1 MLSHPK
7 GEIGGISLI
16 YMAIPEFFGLDLG
29 HNSIKL
35 AQLKRN
41 GDKAQLVDIGST
53 PTLGGILDNNSE
65 AGLSALS
72 NELSKAHKASGINSK
87 NCVVSVPEV
96 SVFSRLLTLPIVKDE
111 EVSESI
117 HWALKPLIPVPLENV
132 NVSFLQIDEKK
143 VEDKSVA
150 NWYVVAAPKSLI
162 DNLKIVMDK
171 ASLNLLAVETEALAI
186 ARMVA
191 FSNSAIKDLMVLDF
205 GAESSN
211 IILVRNGVVVFSQSI
226 STGSNALTKVIA
238 ADFGIDN
245 VQAEKYK
252 TSFGLDFSNGDGKI
266 ARSLEPIMKILVSEI
281 SRTYTYFKE
290 RVGGSEIKNLFL
302 TGGGSLLPKLDEY
315 LTKEVGIPTAIVN
328 PLQNISLSGNVKK
341 EVDQVNIHS
350 YSVAIG
356 LGLKSEND

>member
-1 MLSHPK
+1 
-7 GEIGGISLI
+7 
-16 YMAIPEFFGLDLG
+16 MAIPEFFGLDLG

-41 GDKAQLVDIGST
+41 GDKAQLIDIGSV

-65 AGLSALS
+65 AGLTALS
-72 NELSKAHKASGINSK
+72 NELGKAYKASGIDTK

-96 SVFSRLLTLPIVKDE
+96 SVFSRLLTLPVVKDE
-111 EVSESI
+111 EVSESV

-132 NVSFLQIDEKK
+132 NVSFLQIDERKID
-143 VEDKSVA
+143 DKAMA

-162 DNLKIVMDK
+162 ENLKTVMDK
-171 ASLNLLAVETEALAI
+171 ASLTLLAVETEALAI

-191 FSNSAIKDLMVLDF
+191 FANKEIKDMMVLDF

-252 TSFGLDFSNGDGKI
+252 TTFGMDFSNGDGKI
-266 ARSLEPIMKILVSEI
+266 ARSIEPIMKILVSEI
-281 SRTYTYFKE
+281 SRTFTYFKE
-290 RVGGSEIKNLFL
+290 RVSGSEIKNLFL
-302 TGGGSLLPKLDEY
+302 TGGGALLPKLDEY
-315 LTKEVGIPTAIVN
+315 LSKEINIKASLVN
-328 PLQNISLSGNVKK
+328 PLANITLSGNVRK

-350 YSVAIG
+350 YSVAMG